1 LHFSLDKKE
10 KSSIVSQTNS
20 AIIRNTCLLHLLLV
34 NGKDILGRKFLDT
47 PGAVIPENPG
57 M

>member
-1 LHFSLDKKE
+1 LHFSTDKKE

-47 PGAVIPENPG
+47 PGAVIPEKPG